1 MNQNHQDRLKQML
14 SQPQQDAMQR
24 VKEHLQG
31 QIPVVPVPNTENIPA
46 TFAAE
51 PKPAEQDSL

>member
-1 MNQNHQDRLKQML
+1 ML